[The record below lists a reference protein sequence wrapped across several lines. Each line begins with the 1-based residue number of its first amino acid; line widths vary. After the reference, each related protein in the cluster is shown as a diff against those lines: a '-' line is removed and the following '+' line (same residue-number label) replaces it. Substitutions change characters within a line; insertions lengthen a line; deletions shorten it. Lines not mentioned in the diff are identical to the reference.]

1 MNRGGHLEWISAN
14 VLQTAR
20 VYWRVP
26 VLFNINCSFSH
37 TAPFK
42 CSLNT
47 EETYDANSGSCF
59 LTPTVGNYHTIINTR
74 YDTDVKQ
81 LLLVCFKFDFLM
93 WCPKQWH
100 YFFIFEGIIN
110 LHCFLSYFFCCFCV
124 VSCLFVSHIF
134 YPSHGVPPTKSYLH
148 IYISK

>member
-1 MNRGGHLEWISAN
+1 M
-14 VLQTAR
+14 
-20 VYWRVP
+20 
-26 VLFNINCSFSH
+26 FNINCSFSH

-74 YDTDVKQ
+74 YDTDMKQ
-81 LLLVCFKFDFLM
+81 L
-93 WCPKQWH
+93 H
-100 YFFIFEGIIN
+100 YRLAELSWFVSNLIFSCGARSNGTIFFIFESIIN
-110 LHCFLSYFFCCFCV
+110 LHCFFCCFCV